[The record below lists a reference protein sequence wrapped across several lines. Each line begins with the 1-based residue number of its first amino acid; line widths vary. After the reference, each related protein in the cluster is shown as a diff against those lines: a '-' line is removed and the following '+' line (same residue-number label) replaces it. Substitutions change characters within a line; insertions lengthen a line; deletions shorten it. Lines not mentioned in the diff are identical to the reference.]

1 MTATAWPESIYAL
14 EAGLGLAVCV
24 VHQGAHIHYQ
34 NACVGFQMKRRRMFD
49 GPPLRRCNEPGCN
62 FAEETPHSHQ
72 PPVEPV
78 RVAIDEERLAAG
90 IAIALDQ
97 LMQRRR
103 EERTASKPTEAQPAP
118 RNGEG
123 VPLGGVPTV
132 T

>member
-1 MTATAWPESIYAL
+1 MAAMSWP
-14 EAGLGLAVCV
+14 AGIFELDAGQGLAVCI
-24 VHQGAHIHYQ
+24 VHQGAHAFYMG
-34 NACVGFQMKRRRMFD
+34 ACVAFAAKRRRMFE
-49 GPPLRRCNEPGCN
+49 GPRLRHCNEPGCN
-62 FAEETPHSHQ
+62 FAEEVPHSHQ

-97 LMQRRR
+97 LMQKRRAG
-103 EERTASKPTEAQPAP
+103 RTASTSAEAQSSA